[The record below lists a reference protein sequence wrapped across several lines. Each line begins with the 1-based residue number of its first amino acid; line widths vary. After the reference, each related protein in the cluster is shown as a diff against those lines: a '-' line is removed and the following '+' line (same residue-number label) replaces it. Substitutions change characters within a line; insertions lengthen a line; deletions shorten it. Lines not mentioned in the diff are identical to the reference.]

1 VGWNFLPPADAP
13 AHSQGSAPNPSI
25 GNGLLELC
33 DPGKASWTDGLCRG
47 YINGVSD
54 IGRDL
59 SIVCYPSGVTNGQT
73 VDIVMAGLRNN
84 PGERHKA
91 SDGLVIKYPTA
102 AFPCPPQK

>member
-1 VGWNFLPPADAP
+1 
-13 AHSQGSAPNPSI
+13 
-25 GNGLLELC
+25 
-33 DPGKASWTDGLCRG
+33 
-47 YINGVSD
+47 
-54 IGRDL
+54 
-59 SIVCYPSGVTNGQT
+59 VTNGQT